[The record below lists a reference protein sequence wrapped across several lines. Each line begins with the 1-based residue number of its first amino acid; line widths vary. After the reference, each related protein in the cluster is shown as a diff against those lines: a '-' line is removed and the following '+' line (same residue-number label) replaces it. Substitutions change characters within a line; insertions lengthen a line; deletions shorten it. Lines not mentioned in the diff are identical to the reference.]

1 MSQVDRRELLARL
14 VAWVGLLGP
23 RRESV
28 ADTVRRLGAVQLDP
42 VQVVVPAHLWTL
54 SLRRGATPPE
64 ALDRA
69 LAAGDLLEGY
79 CHARAL
85 VHRDDAPALVQ
96 GFRHRRASQ
105 LGHRYG
111 VEGEMRSVLAL
122 MEREGPVLSRALAS
136 ARRVVAGWDAQGAA
150 RTKATSAALELLWWE
165 GRIAVVSRAGGQ
177 KLYDLT
183 ARHLP
188 DLDHLVETLAP
199 ADAARAAT
207 RHQYRTM
214 GIVGPGGFGPPWASG
229 GAAARRRWT
238 EALAADGELARVSTD
253 GRSYWVWSALLDGE
267 PPSPRRGWVLAP
279 LDNLLWH
286 RPRLEALGGFRYR
299 WEIYT
304 PAAKRRVGPYNMP
317 ILHGAR
323 FWGEADA
330 RWEDGRLATRLVADT
345 PGAAPAA
352 GILRA
357 VAAAETLCER
367 LRDVPGAGSTPAAAP
382 GPGSAGPGQPG

>member
-1 MSQVDRRELLARL
+1 MDRSELLARL
-14 VAWVGLLGP
+14 VAWVGLTGL

-54 SLRRGATPPE
+54 SLRRGPTPPE
-64 ALDRA
+64 ALNRA
-69 LAAGDLLEGY
+69 LATGDLLEGY

-85 VHRDDAPALVQ
+85 VHREDAAALVQ
-96 GFRHRRASQ
+96 AFRHHRARE
-105 LGHRYG
+105 LGRQYG
-111 VEGEMRSVLAL
+111 VAGEMRSALAV
-122 MEREGPVLSRALAS
+122 MERQGPVLSRTLAS
-136 ARRVVAGWDAQGAA
+136 TRRVVAGWDARGAA

-177 KLYDLT
+177 KQYDLLS
-183 ARHLP
+183 RHLP
-188 DLDHLVETLAP
+188 QVDHQIETLP
-199 ADAARAAT
+199 EGDAARAAV

-214 GIVGPGGFGPPWASG
+214 GIVGPGGSGPPWSGSG
-229 GAAARRRWT
+229 GPARSTWT
-238 EALAADGELARVSTD
+238 AALADEGELVPVSADGKA
-253 GRSYWVWSALLDGE
+253 YWVWGALLDGD
-267 PPSPRRGWVLAP
+267 PPTPRRGWLLAP

-286 RPRLEALGGFRYR
+286 RPRLEALAGFHYR

-317 ILHGAR
+317 VLQGTR

-330 RWEDGRLATRLVADT
+330 RWEEGRLTTRLVAG
-345 PGAAPAA
+345 GADPTA

-357 VAAAETLCER
+357 VAAAEALCAR
-367 LRDVPGAGSTPAAAP
+367 LRGIPGADSIPEGAPAP
-382 GPGSAGPGQPG
+382 GPVGSGRPG